1 MIDYISFSWRNWRQP
16 VNDSGIRASSLAGP
30 GASVWHVPPGTNCSV
45 PENVQA
51 SGMMVHCRWADRQ
64 VEDGSKPL
72 WMHRVAA
79 VGVAGM
85 CLLCHIQPDTDGPW
99 LENGDL
105 NYPSDWLSTPPE
117 LIPVENSSQSH
128 FHLHVASTL
137 TLVFIQCWRL
147 ADRKQLQELLYW
159 VTSIKYTRTRHTR
172 QCDGTEYTPQRRK
185 Q

>member
-1 MIDYISFSWRNWRQP
+1 MIQGSERHPWLDLEP
-16 VNDSGIRASSLAGP
+16 L
-30 GASVWHVPPGTNCSV
+30 
-45 PENVQA
+45 
-51 SGMMVHCRWADRQ
+51 SGMCPQALTALSLRMSRLQEWWSIAGGLIGRWKMAQ
-64 VEDGSKPL
+64 SLCECTEWL
-72 WMHRVAA
+72 QLEWLACA
-79 VGVAGM
+79 
-85 CLLCHIQPDTDGPW
+85 CCHIQPDTDGPW